1 MSNRTIQAAVI
12 APDGQRHHITVTA
25 AAPGPLDQG
34 IATISNASLQA
45 ALKAPPHKSE
55 PPSIPHRP
63 DTICPDCD
71 GAGFYKE
78 AVPFGHPNFSKLLPC
93 HCKLA
98 DQQVYARKRQTEIL
112 DKLQGELGGRLS
124 RATFQNYTIP
134 HDYELRERQKLQAAR
149 QACQAFVSDPRGW
162 LYLYGPTGTGKSH
175 LAAATA
181 LELARQGWRV
191 AYASVPK
198 LLRYIKAG
206 FADRT
211 SDDRLLALQLV
222 DLLVLDDLGTEYH
235 RDTYDYNDQALFE
248 LLNERDQYDRSTIIT
263 SNSPRADLEP
273 RIRSRIAIQTRE
285 LHLDAPDYREK
296 LLNDREAEYGL
307 PESQRGAA

>member
-149 QACQAFVSDPRGW
+149 QAFAELLGARRYADRSVNLNVIPAYARFLRANGVALSKQNFLGHLAPYMFAPPVSD
-162 LYLYGPTGTGKSH
+162 
-175 LAAATA
+175 
-181 LELARQGWRV
+181 
-191 AYASVPK
+191 
-198 LLRYIKAG
+198 
-206 FADRT
+206 
-211 SDDRLLALQLV
+211 
-222 DLLVLDDLGTEYH
+222 
-235 RDTYDYNDQALFE
+235 
-248 LLNERDQYDRSTIIT
+248 
-263 SNSPRADLEP
+263 
-273 RIRSRIAIQTRE
+273 
-285 LHLDAPDYREK
+285 
-296 LLNDREAEYGL
+296 
-307 PESQRGAA
+307 